1 MSNLKYVA
9 LSSISSYFGQISFL
23 RQYILILLIVLL
35 VVDGGTD
42 AITDKPYILQKNLI
56 SMNLLQMSCVITWA
70 WAFLT
75 SEVVEAVRGQKHHNS
90 AHTFGSSIS
99 ASSAY

>member
-42 AITDKPYILQKNLI
+42 AITDKPYILYKI
-56 SMNLLQMSCVITWA
+56 
-70 WAFLT
+70 
-75 SEVVEAVRGQKHHNS
+75 
-90 AHTFGSSIS
+90 
-99 ASSAY
+99 